1 MQYAKNRLEQ
11 RAREIEAHVGV
22 PLHEYNKLEWF
33 DVARALKPGLTETEY
48 DRMWTAFVSAKRAR
62 TLS

>member
-1 MQYAKNRLEQ
+1 
-11 RAREIEAHVGV
+11 
-22 PLHEYNKLEWF
+22 
-33 DVARALKPGLTETEY
+33 VARALKPGLTETEY